1 LKDFLKARLSAYKVP
16 KRFFIVDDFPR
27 SPAGKL
33 LKRNLRE
40 SFLKGEDSA

>member
-1 LKDFLKARLSAYKVP
+1 MNLAKNKVP
-16 KRFFIVDDFPR
+16 KRFFMVDDLLR

-33 LKRNLRE
+33 LKRKLRE